1 MLGSVPA
8 GLRIGR
14 TNGDMPTYEYRCP
27 DCGVE
32 FERFQQ
38 MSDAKLDEC
47 PECHG
52 QVERLI
58 SSGGALLFKGS
69 GFYAT
74 DYRSGGPSSG
84 SKESDSGTRKEKKE
98 KSADKSDSGSKQKK
112 STGQSEGGS
121 TGE

>member
-14 TNGDMPTYEYRCP
+14 TNGDMPTYEYRCT

-38 MSDAKLDEC
+38 MSDAKIDEC
-47 PECHG
+47 PECEG
-52 QVERLI
+52 QVQRLI

-84 SKESDSGTRKEKKE
+84 SKESDSGTKKE
-98 KSADKSDSGSKQKK
+98 KSADKSDSGSKKEK
-112 STGQSEGGS
+112 SVAKSESGS